1 MSLVGTSGCG
11 KSTIA
16 GLLSGK
22 NKGYQGS
29 IQFGG
34 TELSRIP
41 ERELMAYI
49 TVVTH
54 NSYLWKGT
62 VEENLRMAK
71 PEATAEEMR
80 AATEKSESAGLSGY
94 AAGFET
100 SLTEKA
106 GNPDPAGQK
115 QRLALA
121 RALLHDTPVYI
132 FDEATSNIDMESEE
146 MIMEVIRELAK
157 TKTVL
162 LISHRLA
169 NVVDSDCIFMLEKA
183 GLRKQGPTGN

>member
-1 MSLVGTSGCG
+1 
-11 KSTIA
+11 
-16 GLLSGK
+16 
-22 NKGYQGS
+22 
-29 IQFGG
+29 
-34 TELSRIP
+34 
-41 ERELMAYI
+41 MAYI

-54 NSYLWKGT
+54 KSYLWKGT

-80 AATEKSESAGLSGY
+80 AALKKVNLLAFLDTQQGL
-94 AAGFET
+94 ET
-100 SLTEKA
+100 PLTEKA
-106 GNPDPAGQK
+106 GNLSGGQK

-169 NVVDSDCIFMLEKA
+169 NVVDSDCIFMLEKGRIA
-183 GLRKQGPTGN
+183 